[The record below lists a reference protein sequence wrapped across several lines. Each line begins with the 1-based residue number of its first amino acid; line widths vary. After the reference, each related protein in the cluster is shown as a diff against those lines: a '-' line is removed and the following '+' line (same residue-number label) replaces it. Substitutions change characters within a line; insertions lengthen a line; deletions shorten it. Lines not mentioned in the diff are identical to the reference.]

1 MSEIRPCA
9 PGQHYVRDLAEKLWV
24 LADPVP
30 LQFVHQ
36 LVILPSLRAS
46 RQLRFL
52 LLETARKRGT
62 SALLLP
68 QMVNLSRLV
77 DQLPLPPGRVP
88 VTHPRRLLRLAA
100 LVERSDSV
108 SQLLGR
114 PGFVSPLT
122 VAKYLLEAFD
132 DVCRHATILKKRLE
146 PGGTSEL
153 DVGWLGDLGS
163 ALLTERLEAVLGI
176 QKAYLDELHA
186 EGLEDPVM
194 HQEMRFITAAS
205 SPALATFLDS
215 FRHIHVAGFEDAT
228 LGAEVLLAAV
238 ADARRES
245 DTCHIQVWPTDL
257 DAWKGTGIQQRS
269 QDVSRHSRDPLY
281 APARMQRVFKAVE
294 ARVDPRTAIARQCLF
309 PCVHRRSR
317 GAHGPS
323 RPDQHASAALA
334 LLHRVQQYPVVEAED
349 PFHEATLVAAR
360 ARSCIEDGRSVL
372 VVATDRDFGEMI
384 LQMLRLWGIEADGTW
399 GHPVTHTRTWRMV
412 LFFRDL
418 LVSGEHYRDL
428 AMLLRDPHFEGVTP
442 GKGGALAWQLERE
455 IVPRE
460 GVTRGISRLMN
471 ACRTRQERL
480 RSSGEDSDTG
490 NVVIR
495 ADYSELMTTL
505 ERLDHR
511 LEPLRNRGQGTSPT
525 RHQAAAWI
533 QALDSAVT
541 RPDPSGRSGDD
552 AVMETLRMLSEVPED
567 LAQGISQ
574 EQFLQLLDGL
584 VGGMTWQESR
594 NRETAVLVADPG
606 EARHL
611 LRDVTFLTGL
621 VDDWF
626 PGGEP
631 ESTLIPNDVRPML
644 GMPAMTYVEGL
655 RAGLFLRTLLSDDR
669 VYLSCHRNQGST
681 PVIAS
686 RFLQRM
692 LGLATVH
699 GIPRERLVSSVPFQ
713 YPLPPASSALDAA
726 SLRLNALPRPW
737 VDSARIRRTL
747 SASDL
752 EQYLQ
757 CPYRYYCGRIL
768 NLEPE
773 EEVEEI
779 LTAQD
784 FGTLIHRVMR
794 AFWDPDRRGIPGLPG
809 PFSGD
814 TSSETSQAEE
824 LLRAITDAESACVP
838 PGDLDGQRSVRR
850 FRRMIPDII
859 AAEQQRWEE
868 GWRPHLFE
876 HEFLYS
882 PGSGPVS
889 FQCRVDRVDLHRDG
903 IHLAVLDYK
912 TGHSPGDKELAQG
925 TRPQLFLY
933 ALAAAN
939 ELDRKAL
946 QLAYYNLKPSKS
958 SPVGTSSLYSKGE
971 LSASVER
978 RLELLPQYEALFRQV
993 AVALGCGAFV
1003 DFPAIAGATCRF
1015 CSYAG
1020 VCRKT
1025 EVHSEAE

>member
-1 MSEIRPCA
+1 MSQTRPCA
-9 PGQHYVRDLAEKLWV
+9 PGQHYLHDLADTLWR
-24 LADPVP
+24 LADPAP
-30 LQFVHQ
+30 LQLVRQ
-36 LVILPSLRAS
+36 LVILPSLRAA

-52 LLETARKRGT
+52 LLETARKQGT

-77 DQLPLPPGRVP
+77 DQLPLPAHRTP
-88 VTHPRRLLRLAA
+88 VSHPRRLLRLAA

-122 VAKYLLEAFD
+122 VAEYLLEAFD
-132 DVCRHATILKKRLE
+132 DICRHATILKKRIE
-146 PGGTSEL
+146 PGETSEL
-153 DVGWLGDLGS
+153 DVAWLADLGS
-163 ALLTERLEAVLGI
+163 ALLTERLEAVVGI
-176 QKAYLDELHA
+176 QRAYLDELHA

-194 HQEMRFITAAS
+194 HQEMRFIAAAS
-205 SPALATFLDS
+205 SPALATFLGS
-215 FRHIHVAGFEDAT
+215 FGHVHVAGFEDAT
-228 LGAEVLLAAV
+228 LGAEVLLAAI
-238 ADARRES
+238 ADAHQES
-245 DTCHIQVWPTDL
+245 DTCHIQVWPTDQDL
-257 DAWKGTGIQQRS
+257 WKATGAQHRS
-269 QDVSRHSRDPLY
+269 QDIARHSRDPMY
-281 APARMQRVFKAVE
+281 APARMQRVFKAAE
-294 ARVDPRTAIARQCLF
+294 ARLDPRTTMAKQCLF
-309 PCVHRRSR
+309 PSVRRQSR
-317 GAHGPS
+317 GTHGAS
-323 RPDQHASAALA
+323 RPDQHTSSALS
-334 LLHRVQQYPVVEAED
+334 LLNRIRQYPVVEAED
-349 PFHEATLVAAR
+349 PFHEAALVAAR
-360 ARSCIEDGRSVL
+360 ARSCLEDGHSVL
-372 VVATDRDFGEMI
+372 IVATDPGFGEMT
-384 LQMLRLWGIEADGTW
+384 LQMLKLWGIEADSTW

-412 LFFRDL
+412 MFFRDL
-418 LVSGEHYRDL
+418 LVSSEHYRDL
-428 AMLLRDPHFEGVTP
+428 AMLLRDPHFEWVPP
-442 GKGGALAWQLERE
+442 GKGGALAWQLEKE
-455 IVPRE
+455 IVLRE

-480 RSSGEDSDTG
+480 RSPGADSDTG
-490 NVVIR
+490 NSGIQ

-511 LEPLRNRGQGTSPT
+511 LDPLRNQGQGTWPT
-525 RHQAAAWI
+525 RDQAAAWMR
-533 QALDSAVT
+533 ALDSAVT

-552 AVMETLRMLSEVPED
+552 AVMETLQTLSEAPED
-567 LAQGISQ
+567 LAGGITQ

-584 VGGMTWQESR
+584 AGGLTWQESR
-594 NRETAVLVADPG
+594 NRETAVLLADPG

-644 GMPAMTYVEGL
+644 GMPAMTYAEGL
-655 RAGLFLRTLLSDDR
+655 RAGLFLRTLLSDAR
-669 VYLSCHRNQGST
+669 VYLSCHRIQGST

-699 GIPRERLVSSVPFQ
+699 GIPREQLVCSVPFH
-713 YPLPPASSALDAA
+713 YPFPPASSVLDAA
-726 SLRLNALPRPW
+726 SLRLDALPRPW
-737 VDSARIRRTL
+737 VDSSRIRRTL

-757 CPYRYYCGRIL
+757 CPYRYYCSRIL

-773 EEVEEI
+773 EEVEEV
-779 LTAQD
+779 LTSQD
-784 FGTLIHRVMR
+784 FGTLVHRVMR
-794 AFWDPDRRGIPGLPG
+794 AFWDPDRKEILQLPG

-814 TSSETSQAEE
+814 ISSQAPLAEE
-824 LLRAITDAESACVP
+824 LLQAIADAEFAGVS

-850 FRRMIPDII
+850 FRRMIPDIVG
-859 AAEQQRWEE
+859 AEQLRWEE

-889 FQCRVDRVDLHRDG
+889 FRCRVDRVDLHRDG
-903 IHLAVLDYK
+903 THLAVLDYK
-912 TGHSPGDKELAQG
+912 TGYSPGDKELAQG

-933 ALAAAN
+933 ALAAAKKLN
-939 ELDRKAL
+939 RQPL
-946 QLAYYNLKPSKS
+946 QLVYYNLKPSKS
-958 SPVGTSSLYSKGE
+958 SPVGTGSLYSKGE

-978 RLELLPQYEALFRQV
+978 RLELLPQYEALSHQV
-993 AVALGCGAFV
+993 AVALGSGNPV

-1020 VCRKT
+1020 VCRKP